1 MILKRRNITKKLDFK
16 LRKHLIEK
24 YGLYKT
30 ISKHGSVKINMKD
43 GSFYNLNLRC
53 KLAFKYMGKS

>member
-1 MILKRRNITKKLDFK
+1 
-16 LRKHLIEK
+16 
-24 YGLYKT
+24 YKT

-53 KLAFKYMGKS
+53 KLAFKYMGEVIESKQIKDIEVNLK